1 MKKIKK
7 LITLA
12 VAVTMAASFAGCNM
26 VERTE
31 ESKGKTVL
39 AKVGKTKITRD
50 DVDKQIQPTLDQYKQ
65 QYGDDFES
73 NDSLK
78 DTLKKYRQNVLEN
91 LVTEEV
97 LMQSKDKYDIS
108 TTDEEFDEQVE
119 EQFNQVKEQYGDDFD
134 SQLEQYGYDE
144 DSFKDYIK
152 KNLITNQVYEAMMA
166 DIEITDDEIEEYYN
180 DNQDTY
186 TYDAGADV
194 QHLLFQPEK
203 DSDGNEVAG
212 ADDAAKAKAEAAR
225 QEVLAGKSLKEVSE
239 EDQYK
244 DSALYQDLGRLTF
257 ENNQMV
263 QEFTDGFKNL
273 PANQVSEPVK
283 TSYGYHLIVN
293 TAVYPERALE
303 PLNDSLKETIKKTL
317 KSQKEQE
324 EFQNRLQDL
333 KDELKVKTYEDKL

>member
-1 MKKIKK
+1 MKKIKT

-50 DVDKQIQPTLDQYKQ
+50 DVDKLLKSTLEQYKE
-65 QYGDDFES
+65 QYGDDYES
-73 NDSLK
+73 NESIK
-78 DTLKKYRQNVLEN
+78 ETLKKYRQNALQN

-97 LMQSKDKYDIS
+97 LLQSRDKYDVGS
-108 TTDEEFDEQVE
+108 DDEFDEKVE
-119 EQFNQVKEQYGDDFD
+119 EQFNQVKDQSGDEFD
-134 SQLEQYGYDE
+134 NQLEEYGYTE
-144 DSFKDYIK
+144 DSFKDYIRK
-152 KNLITNQVYEAMMA
+152 SLITNQVYEAMMA
-166 DIEITDDEIEEYYN
+166 DIEVTDEDIENYYN
-180 DNQDTY
+180 ENQETY

-194 QHLLFQPEK
+194 VHLLFQPKK
-203 DSDGNEVAG
+203 DEQGNEPAG
-212 ADDAAKAKAEAAR
+212 ADEEAKAKAQAAR

-239 EDQYK
+239 EEQFK
-244 DSALYQDLGRLTF
+244 DGLYQDLGRVTF

-263 QEFTDGFKNL
+263 QEFTEGFKNL
-273 PANQVSEPVK
+273 PANQVSDLVK

-293 TAVYPERALE
+293 TAVYPERCVE
-303 PLNDSLKETIKKTL
+303 PLNDSLKQTISSTL

-324 EFQNRLQDL
+324 TFQDKLQEL
-333 KDELKVKTYEDKL
+333 KDDLKVKTYEDKL

>member
-12 VAVTMAASFAGCNM
+12 IAGTMAASFAGCNM

-50 DVDKQIQPTLDQYKQ
+50 DVDKLLKSTIEQYKE
-65 QYGDDFES
+65 QYGDDYES
-73 NDSLK
+73 NESIK
-78 DTLKKYRQNVLEN
+78 ETLKKYRQNALQN

-97 LMQSKDKYDIS
+97 LLQSRDKYNVGSD
-108 TTDEEFDEQVE
+108 DEFDDKVE
-119 EQFNQVKEQYGDDFD
+119 EQFNQVKDQNADDFD
-134 SQLEQYGYDE
+134 NQLEQYGYTE
-144 DSFKDYIK
+144 DSFKDYIRK
-152 KNLITNQVYEAMMA
+152 SLITNQVYESMMS
-166 DIEITDDEIEEYYN
+166 DIEVTDEDIENYYN

-194 QHLLFQPEK
+194 VHLLFHPEK
-203 DSDGNEVAG
+203 DAQGNEPAG
-212 ADDAAKAKAEAAR
+212 ADEAAKAKAEAAR

-239 EDQYK
+239 EEQFK
-244 DSALYQDLGRLTF
+244 GSLYQDLGRVTF

-263 QEFTDGFKNL
+263 KEFTEGFKNL
-273 PANQVSEPVK
+273 PANQVSDLVK
-283 TSYGYHLIVN
+283 TSYGYHLIMN
-293 TAVYPERALE
+293 TAVYPERCVE
-303 PLNDSLKETIKKTL
+303 PLNDSLKQTISSTL

-324 EFQNRLQDL
+324 AFQDKLQEL